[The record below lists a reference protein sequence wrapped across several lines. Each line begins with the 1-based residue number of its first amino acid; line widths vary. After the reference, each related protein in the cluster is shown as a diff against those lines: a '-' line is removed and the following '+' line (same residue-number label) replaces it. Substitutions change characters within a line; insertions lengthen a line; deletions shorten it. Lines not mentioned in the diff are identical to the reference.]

1 MELHLKEIDSDYR
14 GEIKVP
20 IFNDSD
26 KVQVIENNERVAQM
40 IIMPYLD
47 VTFNEVDS
55 LDETDRDN
63 EGFGSTGTK

>member
-1 MELHLKEIDSDYR
+1 
-14 GEIKVP
+14 
-20 IFNDSD
+20 
-26 KVQVIENNERVAQM
+26 M